1 MEHIYQYSWII
12 PFVTFSVP
20 MLMGVGLLLFSAVT
34 KKLRRMWAFQSSFL
48 LSIVMI
54 FSINLSIHQIN
65 SSFIY
70 QYIWSWT
77 INNDFSLEFGYFID
91 PLTSILSV
99 LITTVGILVLF
110 LYH

>member
-12 PFVTFSVP
+12 PFVTLP
-20 MLMGVGLLLFSAVT
+20 MPILIAAGLLLFPAAT
-34 KKLRRMWAFQSSFL
+34 KKLRRIWVFPSVLL

-54 FSINLSIHQIN
+54 FSMDLSIQQIN
-65 SSFIY
+65 SSFFY

-77 INNDFSLEFGYFID
+77 INNDFSLEFGYLID
-91 PLTSILSV
+91 PLTSILSI

-110 LYH
+110 YS